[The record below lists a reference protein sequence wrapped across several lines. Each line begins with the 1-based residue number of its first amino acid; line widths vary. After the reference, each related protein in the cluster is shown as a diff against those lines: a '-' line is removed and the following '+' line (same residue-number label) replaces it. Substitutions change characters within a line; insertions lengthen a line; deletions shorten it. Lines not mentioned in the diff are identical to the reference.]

1 MSWPRSLRAAGR
13 AAATSAKPPVFEYGA
28 TSAATN
34 RTLTDRRFCQSG
46 GSHGSVPATVP
57 PVAGV
62 VFVAPYF
69 LPTTSRFMAA
79 VADLPGVAVG
89 LISHDPVEKLPS
101 EIRSR
106 LAAHQQVRD
115 ALETDQLLQAV
126 QALAPRLGGVSRIL
140 GPLEELQ
147 VPLAEVRGRLGI
159 EGVDASTAANFRDKN
174 RMKGVLR
181 EHGIPCARHLLVG
194 DAQSAREFVSA
205 SGLPVVAKPPA
216 GSGSRNTFR
225 LNTPQQVEEWLHWS
239 PPSPDRPTLLEEFI
253 VGDEHAFDCVFLD
266 GRAIWWSITRYH
278 PTPLEVME
286 NPWIQWAAILPRD
299 ISGPE
304 YAGIREAGPAAIA
317 TLGLRTGLV
326 HLEWFRRAD
335 GTVAISEAA
344 VRPPGAQF
352 STLISYAH
360 DFDLYRAWARLMVF
374 GEFSPP
380 QRLFA
385 VGAAY
390 LRGQGTGRVKAIHGL
405 ERAQSEVAGLVIEV
419 KLPHQGQAG
428 SGHYEGEGYVIV
440 RHPQT
445 AVVERAVAAII
456 SNVEVELG

>member
-1 MSWPRSLRAAGR
+1 M
-13 AAATSAKPPVFEYGA
+13 
-28 TSAATN
+28 
-34 RTLTDRRFCQSG
+34 
-46 GSHGSVPATVP
+46 PATVP
-57 PVAGV
+57 RVAGV

-69 LPTTSRFMAA
+69 LPTTNRFMAA
-79 VADLPGVAVG
+79 VAELPGVGVG
-89 LISHDPVEKLPS
+89 LVSHDPVDKLPP

-106 LAAHQQVRD
+106 LAAHYQVGN
-115 ALETDQLLQAV
+115 ALETGQLLQAV
-126 QALAPRLGGVSRIL
+126 QALGSQLGGVSTIL

-147 VPLAEVRGRLGI
+147 VPLAEVREILGI
-159 EGVDASTAANFRDKN
+159 EGVDPNTAANFRDKN
-174 RMKGVLR
+174 RMKRVLR
-181 EHGIPCARHLLVG
+181 EHDLPCARHRLVG
-194 DAQSAREFVSA
+194 DAHTARQFVSEI
-205 SGLPVVAKPPA
+205 GLPVVAKPPA

-225 LNTPQQVEEWLHWS
+225 LNTPQQVEDWLHWS
-239 PPSPDRPTLLEEFI
+239 PPSPDEPTLLEEFI

-266 GRAIWWSITRYH
+266 GEAIWWSITRYH

-299 ISGPE
+299 IGGPE

-317 TLGLRTGLV
+317 ALGLKTGLV

-335 GTVAISEAA
+335 SSVAISEAA

-360 DFDLYRAWARLMVF
+360 DFDLYKAWAGLMVY
-374 GEFSPP
+374 GKFSPP
-380 QRLFA
+380 QRVFA

-419 KLPHQGQAG
+419 KLPQEGQAG

-445 AVVERAVAAII
+445 VVVERAIAAII